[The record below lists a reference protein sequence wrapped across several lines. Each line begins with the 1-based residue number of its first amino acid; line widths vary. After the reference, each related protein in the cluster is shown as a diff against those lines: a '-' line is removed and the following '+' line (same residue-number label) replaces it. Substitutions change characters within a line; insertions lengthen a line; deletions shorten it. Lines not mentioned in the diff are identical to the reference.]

1 MKFVEKCFV
10 LDDDVIGLRNKELCA
25 AITYQS
31 VEKHLFQ
38 GHIHFSFLIKK
49 NCKESL
55 KTGASVEN
63 VKNDC
68 TKPKAAAY
76 SMPNKGSLK
85 GNNVRKGPSVPDVK
99 ATGGGV
105 LKKEIVVVEIEEN
118 KAGKSQPPDYSSIN
132 KINNNNHLHSP
143 AHCTE
148 ALKRNDDELVGTNLS
163 CILECRKKLVSFYCS
178 YSQVQQKQTDFIIFQ
193 ILCVKVIKPPTTKCT
208 VKNIQRRVLASR
220 F

>member
-10 LDDDVIGLRNKELCA
+10 LDDDVMGLRNKEMCA

-49 NCKESL
+49 NCKETL
-55 KTGASVEN
+55 KIGAPVENGKKNCTITKASV
-63 VKNDC
+63 
-68 TKPKAAAY
+68 Y

-85 GNNVRKGPSVPDVK
+85 GNNVRKGQSIPDVK

-105 LKKEIVVVEIEEN
+105 LKKEIASVEIEEA
-118 KAGKSQPPDYSSIN
+118 KGGKSHPPDYSSIN
-132 KINNNNHLHSP
+132 RINNHNHLHSP

-148 ALKRNDDELVGTNLS
+148 ALKRNDDDLVGTNMS
-163 CILECRKKLVSFYCS
+163 FILESRKKSCLYSFIAAPVEYTQIRWILSHSKHYVPKLQKPRPKDVPTKVSDVEY
-178 YSQVQQKQTDFIIFQ
+178 Q
-193 ILCVKVIKPPTTKCT
+193 
-208 VKNIQRRVLASR
+208 
-220 F
+220 